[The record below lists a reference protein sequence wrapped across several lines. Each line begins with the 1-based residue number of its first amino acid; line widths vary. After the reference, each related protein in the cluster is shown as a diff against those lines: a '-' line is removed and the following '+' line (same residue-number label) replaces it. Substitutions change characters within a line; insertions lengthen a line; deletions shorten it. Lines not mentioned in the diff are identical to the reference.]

1 MIHVTLTT
9 QSGSRQTLELPL
21 RVEDI
26 LQKSVPY
33 YLAYGAASIIF
44 DTPDTG
50 LNKALEKRMPES
62 IEGGIEEL
70 NFLAHILNR
79 MDDQRLAALRG
90 NLPDMPCE
98 FEDLICCAS
107 YYHRYYFDREG
118 NPDPNA
124 LPYKRYHDAWD
135 PSSWKGERRQAF
147 RTALEK
153 QRMTGGQLF
162 EKVLERAKEN
172 GDLARFE
179 AISDYTLADD
189 YESGKLCSYEF
200 DLLPA
205 VNFGCEGVYI
215 NCSLRGK
222 FDDSG
227 RKALPIGTLKT
238 LSTDLDACKVMG
250 EVCGALLY
258 HESRYVNENLSLF
271 TPTAEIERM
280 LSQTLTVAPQLSLQ
294 EQPVEAMGGMQMK

>member
-33 YLAYGAASIIF
+33 YLAYGAASITF
-44 DTPDTG
+44 DTPDKE
-50 LNKALEKRMPES
+50 LNKALEERMPES
-62 IEGGIEEL
+62 IEGGVEEL
-70 NFLAHILNR
+70 NFLAYTLR
-79 MDDQRLAALRG
+79 CMDDQRLAALRE

-107 YYHRYYFDREG
+107 YYHRHYFDSEG

-135 PSSWKGERRQAF
+135 SSSWQESQRQAF
-147 RTALEK
+147 RNALEK

-189 YESGKLCSYEF
+189 YENGKLCSYEF

-222 FDDSG
+222 FDDSD

-238 LSTDLDACKVMG
+238 LSAELEACKVMG

-258 HESRYVNENLSLF
+258 HENRYVNENLSLF
-271 TPTAEIERM
+271 TPTEEIER
-280 LSQTLTVAPQLSLQ
+280 TLTQKLTISPQLSMQ